1 MQYTARQ
8 EVRKKEKR
16 LSAALTLLIWGSIM
30 LFFFLYRISMPKEED
45 KTEVVTTTMLI
56 NFGDNRNGK
65 GVEEPMEQEGSKVK
79 ADAIEA
85 PTPSVTPEPMVKKT
99 EKSPKEDKIISG
111 KSEKSTIKKNESKEN
126 TQKNT
131 DKTTTK
137 QKNNKKNTGVK
148 KSSASGGDGQGNAAV
163 GNLIR
168 GRGTKSGSQG
178 TGEGV
183 GNTGDP
189 LGGDGHGDSRVGVDR
204 KLVGFIPGT
213 MGRGGSH
220 PTHSC
225 SATGTI
231 VIAYTVDKNGK
242 IISARR
248 ASGVTDPCI
257 VSTATAWVKQ
267 FVKAEKANFSST
279 GTYKISF

>member
-1 MQYTARQ
+1 MQYTARK

-45 KTEVVTTTMLI
+45 KTEVVTTMLI

-137 QKNNKKNTGVK
+137 QKNNKKNTGAPITTGVK
-148 KSSASGGDGQGNAAV
+148 KIFGKRWRWSGKCCCGESYPRERYEAWFSRDGRRSRQC
-163 GNLIR
+163 R
-168 GRGTKSGSQG
+168 RPTGR
-178 TGEGV
+178 
-183 GNTGDP
+183 
-189 LGGDGHGDSRVGVDR
+189 RWIWR
-204 KLVGFIPGT
+204 
-213 MGRGGSH
+213 
-220 PTHSC
+220 
-225 SATGTI
+225 
-231 VIAYTVDKNGK
+231 
-242 IISARR
+242 
-248 ASGVTDPCI
+248 
-257 VSTATAWVKQ
+257 
-267 FVKAEKANFSST
+267 
-279 GTYKISF
+279 